1 MGDLVPFRRKRRWT
15 TARDYAQRRPVHT
28 LSKSV
33 QDTGW
38 LGAARGLGAGLVVVS
53 LAGFSAVW
61 MMDGPPAS
69 RSAATAYP
77 AAPAA
82 PAASQA
88 LAALRPSQAAAPPG
102 WERSAAALEAE
113 QPEIAGAPSA
123 AAFGANGGAGSASA
137 RFGPCNGS
145 VRTTCV
151 VDGDT
156 IWYQGTKIRVADINA
171 PEVSKPGCARE
182 AMLGDRATERLT
194 DLLNAGN
201 FALVRPAGA
210 PDRDTYGRSLRELHR
225 NGESLGAVLV
235 DEGLAEEW
243 NGARI
248 DWC

>member
-1 MGDLVPFRRKRRWT
+1 M
-15 TARDYAQRRPVHT
+15 ARDYAQRGPVHT
-28 LSKSV
+28 RSKPV

-38 LGAARGLGAGLVVVS
+38 LGAARGLGAGLLVVP

-61 MMDGPPAS
+61 LMDGPPGAG
-69 RSAATAYP
+69 AVAVEGA
-77 AAPAA
+77 
-82 PAASQA
+82 AASGPA
-88 LAALRPSQAAAPPG
+88 DR
-102 WERSAAALEAE
+102 ER
-113 QPEIAGAPSA
+113 
-123 AAFGANGGAGSASA
+123 A
-137 RFGPCNGS
+137 RFGQCVGP

-210 PDRDTYGRSLRELHR
+210 PDRDRYGRALRELHR
-225 NGESLGAVLV
+225 NGQSLGAVLV